1 MKIYKKMSLK
11 SLLYLWII
19 FIISLEI
26 NILKIFKIE
35 RLTKLVLCIA
45 NMLSIKDVITKYVL
59 KIFNFK

>member
-1 MKIYKKMSLK
+1 MSLK